1 MAKGSG
7 LLKKLIF
14 RIDGGADSKRV
25 TFTSERG
32 NQWQAEL
39 ALYSGTSPQSPRL
52 LVMFRSVSN
61 PGTPQRYTLTPPGIS
76 KVPDEAAEQ
85 LTEADLRELLATSV
99 RV

>member
-7 LLKKLIF
+7 LLRKLIF
-14 RIDGGADSKRV
+14 RLDGAADSKRV

-32 NQWQAEL
+32 NRWRADL
-39 ALYSGTSPQSPRL
+39 ALHSGTDPQSPSL
-52 LVMFRSVSN
+52 LVMFRNLSS

-76 KVPDEAAEQ
+76 KVPDEAAKQ
-85 LTEADLRELLATSV
+85 LSETDLRELLATSV